1 MVNLTIDGK
10 HIAVKEGTTILEAA
24 KKAHIN
30 IPTLCKW
37 KGLNEI
43 GACRVCVV
51 EVKGLELLPASCIT
65 AVEEG
70 MEVYTNTPKVYDAR
84 KTNVQLILSQHN
96 YECAVCSRNK
106 NCELQDVV
114 NKLNIND
121 QEYEKDLTPLAW
133 DKDFPLIRD
142 NEKCIKCMRCIQVCD
157 KISATGIWDLNLS
170 GGRTTVWTKGGA
182 NIKDMDCTLCGQCIT
197 HCPVGALSSR
207 DDNHKLLGVNG
218 ALADSKKVKVVS
230 IAPAVRASWHEFL
243 GLKKEEKSV
252 KKLVG
257 ALKKMGFDYV
267 FDVDF
272 GADLTIMEEGSELIE
287 RMKNKDEHQWPMF
300 TSCCPGWVRWVKS
313 HYPEFVDNLSSAK
326 SPNQMQAAIIKTYFA
341 ESIGKKPEEIYNV
354 AVMPC
359 VAKKAEADIPTINST
374 PSAKDVD
381 AVLTIREL
389 SSLIKLSGIN
399 LETVEECEF
408 DSPLGESSGAG
419 VIFGVTGGV
428 MEASL
433 RTAYHILTDKTPP
446 VDAFKVI
453 RNLGQVKE
461 AEFKINDVT
470 LKVGIVCGLKNT
482 ERLLERIKNNE
493 VQYGFVEVMACPNG
507 CIGGGGQPIHRENDL
522 KFKARAK
529 DIYTRDELS
538 VHRNSYENPY
548 IQKLYS
554 EYLETPLSE
563 RAHHLLHTDHKSWEL
578 KDICYNK

>member
-1 MVNLTIDGK
+1 
-10 HIAVKEGTTILEAA
+10 
-24 KKAHIN
+24 
-30 IPTLCKW
+30 
-37 KGLNEI
+37 
-43 GACRVCVV
+43 
-51 EVKGLELLPASCIT
+51 
-65 AVEEG
+65 
-70 MEVYTNTPKVYDAR
+70 
-84 KTNVQLILSQHN
+84 
-96 YECAVCSRNK
+96 
-106 NCELQDVV
+106 
-114 NKLNIND
+114 
-121 QEYEKDLTPLAW
+121 
-133 DKDFPLIRD
+133 
-142 NEKCIKCMRCIQVCD
+142 
-157 KISATGIWDLNLS
+157 
-170 GGRTTVWTKGGA
+170 
-182 NIKDMDCTLCGQCIT
+182 
-197 HCPVGALSSR
+197 
-207 DDNHKLLGVNG
+207 
-218 ALADSKKVKVVS
+218 
-230 IAPAVRASWHEFL
+230 
-243 GLKKEEKSV
+243 
-252 KKLVG
+252 
-257 ALKKMGFDYV
+257 
-267 FDVDF
+267 
-272 GADLTIMEEGSELIE
+272 
-287 RMKNKDEHQWPMF
+287 
-300 TSCCPGWVRWVKS
+300 
-313 HYPEFVDNLSSAK
+313 
-326 SPNQMQAAIIKTYFA
+326 MQAAIIKTYFA

-493 VQYGFVEVMACPNG
+493 VQYDFVEVMACPNG
-507 CIGGGGQPIHRENDL
+507 CIGGGGQPIHRESDL